1 MYERYTE
8 KARRVLFFARYEA
21 SVSGTPS
28 IDGRH
33 LLLGLMREDPK
44 VVKLL
49 LKSASPLA
57 AIRKEIELGF
67 HPAEKIST
75 SVDLPFGEEAKLALH
90 FAAEESQ
97 QLQHDS
103 IGDGH
108 LLLGLL
114 RAGKSAAEILR
125 QHGVE
130 LEEARKQVA
139 LLAAGMTPAATPP
152 PDPTE
157 PAAARPATE
166 FSREDLRRLID
177 QLPQS
182 KWDIVGQ
189 LLELLTD
196 KE

>member
-1 MYERYTE
+1 MFERYTE

-49 LKSASPLA
+49 LKSPNPLA

-67 HPAEKIST
+67 HPAQRIST
-75 SVDLPFGEEAKLALH
+75 SMDLPFGEEAKLALH

-97 QLQHDS
+97 QLKHRS
-103 IGDGH
+103 IAGGH

-114 RAGKSAAEILR
+114 RAGGSAAEILHR
-125 QHGVE
+125 HGVE
-130 LEEARKQVA
+130 LEESRKQIA
-139 LLAAGMTPAATPP
+139 LLADGSPTDPPLDPAV
-152 PDPTE
+152 
-157 PAAARPATE
+157 PAAAPSATE
-166 FSREDLRRLID
+166 FSREDLQRLVD

-182 KWDIVGQ
+182 TLNTVGR
-189 LLELLTD
+189 LLELLTG
-196 KE
+196 KA

>member
-21 SVSGTPS
+21 SVSGTPF

-49 LKSASPLA
+49 LKSPSPLA

-67 HPAEKIST
+67 HSAEKIST

-97 QLQHDS
+97 QLKHDS
-103 IGDGH
+103 ISSGH
-108 LLLGLL
+108 MLLGLL

-130 LEEARKQVA
+130 LEEARKQVDLIA
-139 LLAAGMTPAATPP
+139 ASLPTPPLAPAAPV
-152 PDPTE
+152 
-157 PAAARPATE
+157 AAPPATE

-177 QLPQS
+177 RLPQS